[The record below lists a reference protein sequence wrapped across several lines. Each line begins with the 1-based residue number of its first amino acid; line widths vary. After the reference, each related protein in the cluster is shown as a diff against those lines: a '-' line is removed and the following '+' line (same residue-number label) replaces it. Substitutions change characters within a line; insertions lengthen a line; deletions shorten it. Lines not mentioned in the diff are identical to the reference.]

1 MTESF
6 GNPDLGAQRA
16 LHLAL
21 GVRQALPWSARLEV
35 TAFHKQLWDLVVP
48 TRATDASGNLVQL
61 SNAGRGEVL
70 GLEILLRRE
79 LARGMFGWLSY
90 TLSRSIRQDD
100 PTIPS
105 YPVAPVRAR
114 SAAHPRARA
123 LLPAPGRLD
132 PGDAGPRGEREPI
145 YGVRRQRLRRRLG
158 PLPVHSL
165 AAAALGPAPGF
176 FQADARLDKR
186 FVFRNWMMSVYLDV
200 QNVTNRENA
209 EFRFPS
215 YDCSAVSPIPSIPV
229 LPALGLRAEW

>member
-100 PTIPS
+100 PTIPRTPS
-105 YPVAPVRAR
+105 GTRSCSISGTSSRSCSPTGSRATGSWGR
-114 SAAHPRARA
+114 GSAR
-123 LLPAPGRLD
+123 
-132 PGDAGPRGEREPI
+132 
-145 YGVRRQRLRRRLG
+145 
-158 PLPVHSL
+158 
-165 AAAALGPAPGF
+165 
-176 FQADARLDKR
+176 
-186 FVFRNWMMSVYLDV
+186 
-200 QNVTNRENA
+200 
-209 EFRFPS
+209 
-215 YDCSAVSPIPSIPV
+215 
-229 LPALGLRAEW
+229 